1 MKISQREFESKEVFK
16 KNELK
21 RVENAGYEA
30 YRVSPR
36 TTTLFWKKYKKVYGA
51 SVSPD
56 YSRGTKGKYGAKVEW
71 YPHGYTTKDV
81 KSGTKLISSLR
92 NYPVNQKEARMKL
105 MLNSR
110 KTIARRK

>member
-36 TTTLFWKKYKKVYGA
+36 TTTLF
-51 SVSPD
+51 
-56 YSRGTKGKYGAKVEW
+56 
-71 YPHGYTTKDV
+71 
-81 KSGTKLISSLR
+81 
-92 NYPVNQKEARMKL
+92 
-105 MLNSR
+105 
-110 KTIARRK
+110 